1 MERLWEPGSQ
11 CPVCGQNA
19 VAVTDAPIEE
29 EVSGECYQIDGIT
42 RNVCRACGEEFYR
55 AGQMDE
61 ILRRAV
67 TTARTSLGRLS
78 ADEIR
83 EMRFALGLTQADLE
97 QQLGVSAGAV
107 GRWERSEVL
116 QGPTVDRLMRVI
128 GAHPE
133 LMPELGYVAREGR
146 GPYRTRRGS

>member
-1 MERLWEPGSQ
+1 MVGDRRT
-11 CPVCGQNA
+11 CPVCGARGALHWSEEPLQEEFA
-19 VAVTDAPIEE
+19 EGTFEVTGFRYEKCD
-29 EVSGECYQIDGIT
+29 
-42 RNVCRACGEEFYR
+42 ACGETLIRGTDLDAIQR
-55 AGQMDE
+55 A
-61 ILRRAV
+61 AV
-67 TTARTSLGRLS
+67 ARTSLGRLS

-116 QGPTVDRLMRVI
+116 QGSTVDRLMRVI

-146 GPYRTRRGS
+146 GPYRTRKSP